1 MRPRFFLRFAPA
13 ALAIALPLASLEVRA
28 EVDAESFKRLE
39 SDVSA
44 LTESRDAL
52 QRQIRELRDVII
64 QLRGENSKLRADMA
78 LVGKDNATRE
88 ELKKVVDQV
97 QEADRKRV
105 ADGKLVHDKL
115 EEIAK
120 LASKPVVLP
129 PVEEIKPPK
138 ARSESAGSTSRK
150 SAASSDTVAKPDDD
164 GIELPSE
171 YFEHT
176 VTEGD
181 TLGTIIA
188 AYNKKGYKI
197 KQAHILKANPKLKDP
212 RRIYVGMKL
221 RIPAVK

>member
-1 MRPRFFLRFAPA
+1 MRPRFLLRFAPV
-13 ALAIALPLASLEVRA
+13 ALALALPLASLDARA
-28 EVDAESFKRLE
+28 QVDAESFKRLE
-39 SDVSA
+39 SDVNA
-44 LTESRDAL
+44 LIESRDAL
-52 QRQIRELRDVII
+52 QRQIHELRDVIV

-78 LVGKDNATRE
+78 LVGKDNATRD

-129 PVEEIKPPK
+129 PVEEVKPPK
-138 ARSESAGSTSRK
+138 ARAEGGGNASRK
-150 SAASSDTVAKPDDD
+150 PSTASDTAAKSEEDDV
-164 GIELPSE
+164 ELPSE

-181 TLGTIIA
+181 TLGTIIS

-197 KQAHILKANPKLKDP
+197 RQAHVMKANPKLKDP
-212 RRIYVGMKL
+212 RRIRVGMTL